1 MRQSEAQL
9 IQQEQEA
16 QILKTKRAEFESTIT
31 PETAKRVS
39 SFVPGGKYTNPELK
53 AALGLSGVPVEPQQV
68 HANSVKKVRENYKFN
83 TDVFSAFTPADA
95 GKGTP
100 GSLNDL
106 FVREQK
112 SKDRGGSRVPEPW
125 WYDKVDPTGYW
136 RSLYVPNKEEIKDA
150 RDLLGLSEAQLMK
163 WYIGNGGNT
172 GVGALKLPYWQGT
185 AKGDDTVPGFT
196 GTMYDSKTGKPIA
209 GTQDASTLLREKFP
223 NFAKLQD
230 AYYEAQNPPASIMQ
244 QLSADLGPSMSMTK
258 DVVALPFRFLG
269 FLAPDQL
276 RFAADIPRGAAR
288 GITTG
293 FTGAAQFTKANI
305 EYNITKNGFASLLNP
320 NQMSLFMPDFGDED
334 YINTVIRGNVISQVA
349 EAALSNERID
359 LGSGFFPEGK
369 IAEEARIAHD
379 AGLPKIAGKTW
390 TLGRAAVEPLIQENW
405 IDRDGVIASTL
416 SGLTDAVFT
425 VATDPSIY
433 FDPVRIAMKTF
444 NLTRTGSTT
453 LLNARKADIVRD
465 AWAAERLATQQS
477 TLITDVIDMV
487 FDPTTGRYGPAG
499 GAMMADEIPR
509 FAGMLPPG
517 TVLPDEIEN
526 AAQALAAREIE
537 GKSLAALDA
546 PPNDIAYTPPSGSRG
561 DFESA
566 VGLVDGPDGM
576 RPDPMAID
584 NMPFTRDGRRTLAK
598 LASYDNA
605 GQIYDAFLGNIPPGA
620 AVQID
625 DIVQAARAAGTEVDL
640 NQIHKVLVDG
650 VLSADP
656 FYGVAEVPG
665 WLTQAVNQTGKKVAQ
680 AVSGRTRQFATMP
693 GSTFFSFDDPMGSIK
708 DMNRLMI
715 IMKVPEA
722 QRHAMLN
729 TAMRAVAQ
737 RGSGARF
744 ELANDW
750 METVLSPALRKNGV
764 DEAWIKQVSTWSN
777 WSNEIRQWTM
787 DAIGM
792 GYPTPW
798 LEDGTGDI
806 IRSVDFLNQ
815 GFLMVDPKVLNQVIR
830 ETTNLWRIFKPFR
843 GNEALEKLLNQQ
855 LTNKLAEIQGN
866 YLKPVAMGAPLP
878 IRMVTRIL
886 PDEMLRVAATG
897 GMDHTSL
904 KILGVGGHVN
914 YTTHGAV
921 IKSAKEITKIFPIVE
936 HLEELSKKLDD
947 LVAAGKAGEARDVAN
962 EIAKIESKYGT
973 LDELLGYIKTYQER
987 MDTVLPGANKMVA
1000 EQIDGLMAKERKDPR
1015 VMRYERSTVTQHAW
1029 KERNPTEWVEGTA
1042 TDLVRM
1048 NASEE
1053 YRVIA
1058 GVLLTGS
1065 VADSVAL
1072 PERFLTGD
1080 LKTVLDN
1087 YRKGLGNESIMIPLT
1102 SIDGVS
1108 AWVQTIVEDI
1118 FVRSGMDTNLIEVIA
1133 NGKLGTAA
1141 ASTKSATN
1149 IYKPSPE
1156 LIDYVK
1162 TNALPDPRSAAVAP
1176 FHYTKAIAESEEMD
1190 RWFTKLFSVY
1200 RNASAKYARNP
1211 FSQSEKWKR
1220 IIELMPV
1227 MDPAEA
1233 AKMLDAIDKSD
1244 APEWLVDS
1252 IKRQLPNAKGTAT
1265 RKQVEIL
1272 GEMHGQQ
1279 RMADVLY
1286 DYSKKSYF
1294 GSKHN
1299 LLFGFFDAWFE
1310 QWSVWTRQIIQQPS
1324 LLQKAALA
1332 KTGLEETELPAAWQN
1347 NDGGI
1352 LFKDEDSEQHFITVP
1367 FSKEVY
1373 DMLGLNAEERISVK
1387 NLTLLGQAI
1396 PGFFGF
1402 GAMSVDSMLPKSE
1415 NFQAL
1420 RSLLFAYGDPE
1431 VKNKIAD
1438 YVVPAFAQGI
1448 VSGGLGIAK
1457 RTGVLPSTDLIDN
1470 IQAMMVGDMS
1480 ERQKAGLKNS
1490 VLTNMAYNWDGIP
1503 ITIEEREALLN
1514 TVESRT
1520 DWLSLLK
1527 STFRIISPT
1536 ASMTKFFVE
1545 TGQENVTSGA
1555 VLDDIR
1561 KFQEETGDFNQAVTL
1576 MLEKY
1581 GPSAWIYLSGA
1592 STANPGM
1599 QATKEFAD
1607 WQSENGH
1614 IVDNYPLIGS
1624 YFGPQTGEYDP
1635 KAFSSQRASGYRAPK
1650 DIKERQD
1657 KALKNLAWNINRTR
1671 QQKYFKMGAEQGLTE
1686 KQVRNSPG
1694 FKAEMK
1700 KLNASLKKTYPMW
1713 SPSASGD
1720 QEQIDQLQ
1728 EIERMVR
1735 DKKVLATPGGKAL
1748 KEYWDFRNLKVDRMT
1763 KAVPSMDNDTWKESP
1778 RASGFRQILIDKGE
1792 EIIAKTP
1799 EFAAMWENILSREFS
1814 PPEVG

>member
-9 IQQEQEA
+9 VQQEQEA
-16 QILKTKRAEFESTIT
+16 QILKTKRSEFETTIT
-31 PETAKRVS
+31 PETAKRIS

-53 AALGLSGVPVEPQQV
+53 AALGLSGVPVNPQDV
-68 HANSVKKVRENYKFN
+68 HANAVKKVRENYKFN
-83 TDVFSAFTPADA
+83 TDFKTAFDPADA

-100 GSLNDL
+100 GSLNEL

-112 SKDRGGSRVPEPW
+112 SKDRSGSRVPDPW

-136 RSLYVPNKEEIKDA
+136 RNLYVPNKAEIKDA
-150 RDLLGLSEAQLMK
+150 RDLLNLSEAQLMK

-172 GVGALKLPYWQGT
+172 GVGSLKLPYWSGT
-185 AKGDDTVPGFT
+185 AKGDETVPGFT

-244 QLSADLGPSMSMTK
+244 QLSADLGPSMAMTK
-258 DVVALPFRFLG
+258 DIVALPFRFLG

-276 RFAADIPRGAAR
+276 SAIADVPRGIAR
-288 GITTG
+288 GATTA
-293 FTGAAQFTKANI
+293 FTGLAQFTKANI
-305 EYNITKNGFASLLNP
+305 EYQITNP
-320 NQMSLFMPDFGDED
+320 GGSIGTFKAPPTGIGSEDFV
-334 YINTVIRGNVISQVA
+334 NTVIRGNVISQIA
-349 EAALSNERID
+349 EAAFKGEDID

-425 VATDPSIY
+425 AATDPSIY
-433 FDPVRIAMKTF
+433 FDPVQKAMKVF
-444 NLTRTGSTT
+444 NLSRTGATT
-453 LLNARKADIVRD
+453 LLNSRKADIVRD
-465 AWAAERLATQQS
+465 AWAAERLAAKQP

-499 GAMMADEIPR
+499 GAMMADDIPR

-517 TVLPDEIEN
+517 TALPDDIEK

-537 GKSLAALDA
+537 GKSLAALDS
-546 PPNDIAYTPPSGSRG
+546 PPNDIVYTPPPGSRA

-566 VGLVDGPDGM
+566 VGIVYGPEGI

-584 NMPFTRDGRRTLAK
+584 NMPFTRDGRKTLEK
-598 LASYDNA
+598 LGSYNNA
-605 GQIYDAFLGNIPPGA
+605 GELYDAFIGNIPPGA
-620 AVQID
+620 AIAIQ
-625 DIVQAARAAGTEVDL
+625 DIVDAARAAGQKVDI
-640 NQIHKVLVDG
+640 NDIHKVLVDG

-665 WLTQAVNQTGKKVAQ
+665 WMGQAVTQTGKKFAQ
-680 AVSGRTRQFATMP
+680 SVSGKTRQFATMP

-708 DMNRLMI
+708 DMNRLMVVL
-715 IMKVPEA
+715 KVPKTE
-722 QRHAMLN
+722 RHAMLD

-737 RGSGARF
+737 QGSGSRF
-744 ELANDW
+744 ELANKF
-750 METVLSPALRKNGV
+750 METVISPALRKNGV
-764 DEAWIKQVSTWSN
+764 DEAWIKQVSSWSK

-815 GFLMVDPKVLNQVIR
+815 GFLMLSPDAFNKAIR
-830 ETTNLWRIFKPFR
+830 ETTNLYRLVKPFR
-843 GNEALEKLLNQQ
+843 GKSEALEKILDQQ
-855 LTNKLAEIQGN
+855 VTNKLAEIQGN

-897 GMDHTSL
+897 GMGVTSL
-904 KILGVGGHVN
+904 KILGMGGHVN
-914 YTTHGAV
+914 YTTHGEV
-921 IKSAKEITKIFPIVE
+921 IKSAKQITKIFPIVE
-936 HLEELSKKLDD
+936 RLEELGKKLDD
-947 LVAAGKAGEARDVAN
+947 LVAASKAGEARDVAN
-962 EIAKIESKYGT
+962 EIAKIEAKHGT
-973 LDELLGYIKTYQER
+973 LDELLGYVKTYQER
-987 MDTVLPGANKMVA
+987 MDTVLPGANRMVA
-1000 EQIDGLMAKERKDPR
+1000 EQVDGLMAKERKDPR

-1053 YRVIA
+1053 YRAIA
-1058 GVLLTGS
+1058 KVLLTGS

-1080 LKTVLDN
+1080 LKPVLDK
-1087 YRKGLGNESIMIPLT
+1087 YRKGLGNESVMIPLT
-1102 SIDGVS
+1102 SIDGVT

-1118 FVRSGMDTNLIEVIA
+1118 FVRSGMDTALIEVVA
-1133 NGKLGTAA
+1133 NGKLGAAA
-1141 ASTKSATN
+1141 ASTRSATN
-1149 IYKPSPE
+1149 VYKASPE

-1162 TNALPDPRSAAVAP
+1162 ANALTNPRSAAVAP
-1176 FHYTKAIAESEEMD
+1176 FHFTTAVADMEEMD
-1190 RWFTKLFSVY
+1190 RWFTKMFSVY
-1200 RNASAKYARNP
+1200 RDASAKYARNP

-1233 AKMLDAIDKSD
+1233 LKMVEALDKSD
-1244 APEWLVDS
+1244 APDWLIDS
-1252 IKRQLPNAKGTAT
+1252 IKRELPNAKGTAT
-1265 RKQVEIL
+1265 RKQVETL

-1310 QWSVWTRQIIQQPS
+1310 QWSVWTRQIIEQPT
-1324 LLQKAALA
+1324 LLQKANLA
-1332 KTGLEETELPAAWQN
+1332 KTGLEETGLPDAWQK

-1352 LFKDEDSEQHFITVP
+1352 LFKDEDSDQHFITVP
-1367 FSKEVY
+1367 FSQEVY
-1373 DMLGLNAEERISVK
+1373 KMLGLDAEERISVK

-1420 RSLLFAYGDPE
+1420 RSVLFAYGDPE
-1431 VKNKIAD
+1431 AKSKIAD
-1438 YVVPAFAQGI
+1438 YVVPAFGQGLI
-1448 VSGGLGIAK
+1448 SGSLGIAK
-1457 RTGVLPSTDLIDN
+1457 RAGVLPSSDFIDN
-1470 IQAMMVGDMS
+1470 VQAIMVGDMS

-1490 VLTNMAYNWDGIP
+1490 VLTNMAYNWNGIP
-1503 ITIEEREALLN
+1503 LTVEERDALLSD
-1514 TVESRT
+1514 VEAKT
-1520 DWLSLLK
+1520 DWLSVLK
-1527 STFRIISPT
+1527 STFRIVSPT

-1545 TGQENVTSGA
+1545 TGQESVTSGT
-1555 VLDDIR
+1555 VMDDIR
-1561 KFQEETGDFNQAVTL
+1561 KFQEETGDYNQAVTKT
-1576 MLEKY
+1576 LEKY

-1599 QATKEFAD
+1599 QATKEFAE
-1607 WQSENGH
+1607 WQSKNGH
-1614 IVDNYPLIGS
+1614 IVDKYPLIGS

-1650 DIKERQD
+1650 DIKARQD
-1657 KALKNLAWNINRTR
+1657 KALKNLAWNIYRTK
-1671 QQKYFKMGAEQGLTE
+1671 QQRFFAEGAKQGLVE
-1686 KQVRNSPG
+1686 KQVRNSPE
-1694 FKAEMK
+1694 FKSEMK
-1700 KLNASLKKTYPMW
+1700 KLSASLKKTYPMW

-1720 QEQIDQLQ
+1720 QEQVDQLQ
-1728 EIERMVR
+1728 EIARMVK
-1735 DKKVLATPGGKAL
+1735 DKKVLSTTGGKAL
-1748 KEYWDFRNLKVDRMT
+1748 KEYWDYRNSRVDGMT
-1763 KAVPSMDNDTWKESP
+1763 KAFPEMDNDTWKESP
-1778 RASGFRQILIDKGE
+1778 RASGFRQDLIDKAE
-1792 EIIAKTP
+1792 AIIAKTP
-1799 EFAAMWENILSREFS
+1799 EFGSMWENILSREFS